1 VSNVPPGIAGAEA
14 GLASVL
20 MRRIKL
26 TVAYDG
32 TDFHGWQVQPGR
44 PTIQAALESI
54 FAGIEK
60 RPVHVAGSG
69 RTDAGV
75 HAAAQIA
82 AVSINNPIPLFN
94 LRKAINRLLPDA
106 IRVIRA
112 EEVHEGFHPRFDAT
126 SKTYE
131 YRIVRSEV
139 CSPFERRY
147 VHHHPYP
154 MDVAQILEV
163 VPLLEGEHNFG
174 AFAAADHRDAVAESK
189 VRTIFRSEM
198 AVLEDR
204 LIYRVTG
211 SGFLKHMV
219 RNIVGTL
226 IEAGRGNVTPEKM
239 SQFLKGAPPKA
250 GPTAPASGLTLIE
263 VHYDG
268 RKYRSGSIL

>member
-1 VSNVPPGIAGAEA
+1 
-14 GLASVL
+14 

-44 PTIQAALESI
+44 PTIQAILEEI

-75 HAAAQIA
+75 HALAQIA
-82 AVSINNPIPLFN
+82 AVSLENPIPLYN
-94 LRKAINRLLPDA
+94 LGKAVNRLLPGS
-106 IRVIRA
+106 IRLMKVEEA
-112 EEVHEGFHPRFDAT
+112 EPDFHPRFDAV

-131 YRIVRSEV
+131 YRIVRSQV

-154 MDVAQILEV
+154 MDVDRIVNV
-163 VPLLEGEHNFG
+163 VPLIQGEHNFG
-174 AFAAADHRDAVAESK
+174 AFAASDDRDSTARSQ
-189 VRTIFRSEM
+189 VRTIFESKLE
-198 AVLEDR
+198 VLEDR

-219 RNIVGTL
+219 RNIVGTF
-226 IEAGRGNVTPEKM
+226 IEAGRGNVSPERM
-239 SQFLKGAPPKA
+239 AGFLEGGRPKA
-250 GPTAPASGLTLIE
+250 GPTAPACGLTLME
-263 VHYDG
+263 VHYDA
-268 RKYRSGSIL
+268 RNRLSGSSL